1 MARKARLVAPGIP
14 HHVTQR
20 GNNRQNVFLCDDD
33 RRFYLDTLHSKCTIH
48 GVALLGYCLLSNHV
62 HLIAVPQRPDSLAQA
77 LGRTHGVYAQRFN
90 RLHRTSG
97 HLWQNRFFSC
107 ALGPSHLLS
116 ALAYVDLNP
125 VRARLAERAE
135 DYPWSSASAH
145 LSGLD
150 ADPLLDSWLWSELGL
165 GSQPYD
171 LVTLAGSESIG
182 ATLRGTAQSGL
193 PLGDAAF
200 IDKMERRFTRT
211 LRRQPPGPKRKA
223 LAARA

>member
-14 HHVTQR
+14 HHATQR
-20 GNNRQNVFLCDDD
+20 GNNRQNVFLSDDD
-33 RRFYLDTLHSKCTIH
+33 RRFYLDTLRDKCALH
-48 GVALLGYCLLSNHV
+48 GVSLLGYCLLSNHV

-77 LGRTHGVYAQRFN
+77 LGRTHGAYAQRFN
-90 RLHRTSG
+90 RLHRASG

-135 DYPWSSASAH
+135 DYAWSSARTH
-145 LSGLD
+145 LNGLD

-165 GSQPYD
+165 AGQPYD
-171 LVTLAGSESIG
+171 PSAGSKKFG
-182 ATLRGTAQSGL
+182 AELGDATQSGL

-200 IDKMERRFTRT
+200 IDRMERRFTRT
-211 LRRQPPGPKRKA
+211 LRRQPPGPKPKT
-223 LAARA
+223 LAAQA

>member
-20 GNNRQNVFLCDDD
+20 GNNRQNVFLSDDD
-33 RRFYLDTLHSKCTIH
+33 RRFYLDTLRGKCAVH
-48 GVALLGYCLLSNHV
+48 GVSLLGYCLLSNHV

-135 DYPWSSASAH
+135 DYVWSSARAH
-145 LSGLD
+145 IDGLD
-150 ADPLLDSWLWSELGL
+150 SDPLLDSWLWSELGL
-165 GSQPYD
+165 ASEPYD
-171 LVTLAGSESIG
+171 LAAHNDHDGIG
-182 ATLRGTAQSGL
+182 AELRHATQSGL

-211 LRRQPPGPKRKA
+211 LRRQPPGPKPKA
-223 LAARA
+223 LAAQA

>member
-20 GNNRQNVFLCDDD
+20 GNNRQNVFLSDDD
-33 RRFYLDTLHSKCTIH
+33 RRFYLDTLRGKCAI
-48 GVALLGYCLLSNHV
+48 
-62 HLIAVPQRPDSLAQA
+62 
-77 LGRTHGVYAQRFN
+77 HGVYAQRFN

-135 DYPWSSASAH
+135 DYVWSSARAH
-145 LSGLD
+145 IDGLD
-150 ADPLLDSWLWSELGL
+150 SDPLLDSWLWSELGL
-165 GSQPYD
+165 ASEPYD
-171 LVTLAGSESIG
+171 LAAHNDHDGIG
-182 ATLRGTAQSGL
+182 AELRHATQSGL

-211 LRRQPPGPKRKA
+211 LRRQPPGPKPKA
-223 LAARA
+223 LAAQA